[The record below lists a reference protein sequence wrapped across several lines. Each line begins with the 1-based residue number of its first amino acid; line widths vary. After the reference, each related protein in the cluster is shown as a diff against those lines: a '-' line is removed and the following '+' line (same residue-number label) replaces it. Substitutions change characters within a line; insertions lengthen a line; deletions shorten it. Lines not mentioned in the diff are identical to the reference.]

1 MPPYKTLQ
9 ATMTEKILVHVI
21 DGAESWVPVNAE
33 QIGTFKFMILDDHEY
48 EDIDLGIFFGFYPGD
63 IVVVEDAFDEEYEFK
78 AIRISSFG
86 SYPDRKYL
94 FFKYKAT
101 LRQIPTSLETAEEF
115 KDEILRIKHEMTDG
129 QFVYKGIKETIQY
142 MDVYLRG

>member
-1 MPPYKTLQ
+1 
-9 ATMTEKILVHVI
+9 MTEKILVHVI

-86 SYPDRKYL
+86 SYSDRKY
-94 FFKYKAT
+94 FHFKYKAT
-101 LRQIPTSLETAEEF
+101 LRQIPTTPEKAEEF
-115 KDEILRIKHEMTDG
+115 KDEILRIRHEIAAG

-142 MDVYLRG
+142 MDVYLCG